1 MRHFRIFYFWE
12 QATTDLGPLGRGYVV
27 GQESAAPTHDET
39 ERAGI
44 AADHRGMVR
53 FETPSAQGF
62 RMVADAL
69 LRYSAEAGEVVRRR
83 REEAGGVLERERG
96 KEAEALLRSA
106 TWGSGASTDTFCS
119 VAKGSGAS
127 TDTFCSVAK
136 GSKDKMFDS

>member
-1 MRHFRIFYFWE
+1 MRHFRIFFFWE

-62 RMVADAL
+62 RMIADAL
-69 LRYSAEAGEVVRRR
+69 VRYSAEAGEVVRRR
-83 REEAGGVLERERG
+83 GEEAGGMLGREKGR
-96 KEAEALLRSA
+96 EVEALLRSD
-106 TWGSGASTDTFCS
+106 TWGSGASTDTY
-119 VAKGSGAS
+119 
-127 TDTFCSVAK
+127 CSVAK

>member
-1 MRHFRIFYFWE
+1 M
-12 QATTDLGPLGRGYVV
+12 
-27 GQESAAPTHDET
+27 GQESAAPPTHNET

-44 AADHRGMVR
+44 AADHRGTVR

-62 RMVADAL
+62 RMVADVL
-69 LRYSAEAGEVVRRR
+69 VRYAAEAGEVVRRR
-83 REEAGGVLERERG
+83 REEAGGGVLERERG

-127 TDTFCSVAK
+127 ADTFCSIAK
-136 GSKDKMFDS
+136 GE